1 MVVEYVTVS
10 NSDKQRQGSV
20 RPLVS
25 AGSLL
30 AAVLVFFA
38 ALAHGST
45 SLAMDA
51 VIKPAGP
58 NCLAPSD
65 DASDAYISN
74 APKNGPLKLYVF
86 GDSLGDGAWSGLA
99 RRFKGDDRI
108 QIFRKTKVNSG
119 IVRSDRYDW
128 NRAMQLFAR
137 ERFHIAVMMFGA
149 NDLQSIRAPGRYHH
163 FNTEGWQER
172 YKDRIDRL
180 IEPLKKNKVA
190 IYWIGLP
197 IVGKANFARD
207 YKIVNA
213 IFREKMEEH
222 GVKFIDAYSAFALNG
237 KFSMYGPDVNGKTTL
252 LRHTD
257 RVHFSIPGNVK
268 LASLAEKEIRSDMA
282 AVTPCPNKAENQN

>member
-1 MVVEYVTVS
+1 MVVEYVTGS
-10 NSDKQRQGSV
+10 NNNNKWRERSV
-20 RPLVS
+20 RELTPTGRLRAV
-25 AGSLL
+25 LL
-30 AAVLVFFA
+30 ALIAVF
-38 ALAHGST
+38 ALASPG
-45 SLAMDA
+45 LAMDP
-51 VIKPAGP
+51 VILPEKPQ
-58 NCLAPSD
+58 CLAPSD
-65 DASDAYISN
+65 DASDTYIQN
-74 APKNGPLKLYVF
+74 VPENGPFKLYVF
-86 GDSLGDGAWSGLA
+86 GDSLGDGAWAGLA
-99 RRFKGDDRI
+99 RRFKGDDRF

-128 NRAMQLFAR
+128 NRAMLLFAR

-163 FNTEGWQER
+163 FNTEGWVER

-197 IVGKANFARD
+197 IVGKTNFERD
-207 YKIVNA
+207 YKIVNV

-222 GVKFIDAYSAFALNG
+222 GVKFIDSYDAFALNG
-237 KFSMYGPDVNGKTTL
+237 RFSMYGPDVNGKKTL

-268 LASLAEKEIRSDMA
+268 LASLAEKEIRSDVA
-282 AVTPCPNKAENQN
+282 AVTPCPNKVEN